1 MADRPLNS
9 KGKIDLEIE
18 VSSHSSAEQFPNML
32 RYLYG
37 GGLTLNKDTGKEMS
51 LLSSTLKYT
60 LAPGLLTLAVKF
72 DIVSIRSLCDR
83 LVSELIEDADLDD
96 ALVVS

>member
-1 MADRPLNS
+1 MY
-9 KGKIDLEIE
+9 
-18 VSSHSSAEQFPNML
+18 VY
-32 RYLYG
+32 YL
-37 GGLTLNKDTGKEMS
+37 
-51 LLSSTLKYT
+51 

-96 ALVVS
+96 ALVVSWWSNSHSVRSCPRFTHKTLFGPF